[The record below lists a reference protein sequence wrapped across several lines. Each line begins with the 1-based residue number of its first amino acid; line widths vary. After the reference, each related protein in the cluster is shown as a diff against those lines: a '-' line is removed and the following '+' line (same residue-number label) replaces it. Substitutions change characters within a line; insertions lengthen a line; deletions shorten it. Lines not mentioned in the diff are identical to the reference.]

1 MAPATAAAPVA
12 VVQSPQDKR
21 QYKRLRLQNGLDVL
35 LIHDPEMAEA
45 LEGRSDDGQE
55 EDGYE
60 SDDEGDEEDEEDMDE
75 DMADEVRREASIF
88 IATTVQHSLYS
99 SGLHKLCCCA
109 GRGRTQGLSSQAGQS
124 REEGV
129 LQRPHR
135 CHRPHLGRRVQSY

>member
-1 MAPATAAAPVA
+1 MATATAAAPVA

-60 SDDEGDEEDEEDMDE
+60 SDDEGDEEDVEE
-75 DMADEVRREASIF
+75 DMADEVRQEASTF
-88 IATTVQHSLYS
+88 IATTAQHLYS
-99 SGLHKLCCCA
+99 SGRHKLCCCA
-109 GRGRTQGLSSQAGQS
+109 GRGRTQGLSCQAGQS

-129 LQRPHR
+129 LQRF
-135 CHRPHLGRRVQSY
+135 RR